1 MIYASLEQHL
11 AQNYLCF
18 LPSFIPD
25 MNAPVS
31 AEEQERF
38 YYLIKE
44 LYQLAFDEPLLFVTQ
59 LHADDAYPNR
69 FNRKGYGKPEL
80 HRNMV
85 KFTKSIDMLLEAM
98 FLMGK
103 DEVCKLTKKQAAVLS
118 RLGIADFANLPPAW
132 IWMSTR
138 EAASLTSFSYCLF
151 DCDYPYTS
159 EIYARL
165 LGEAG
170 FKKLENWMLSNG
182 YKRFDIYDVVAS
194 NCRLSLTIAN
204 PKWNENP
211 PTGGFEYKIKHTGI
225 SARFEPYIKDPVVFG
240 LCIPNGLKPY
250 LEDFSF
256 MDKELQDF
264 VVKHTKKCDKCGYCV
279 QTDKSKTR
287 PLAITPVEYDGST
300 YPFCTYFPGYN
311 YCWTSIDYNLADAL
325 IRMLS
330 FLDRYAPQ

>member
-1 MIYASLEQHL
+1 MTYASLEQRL

-44 LYQLAFDEPLLFVTQ
+44 LYQLTFDEPLLFVTQ

-69 FNRKGYGKPEL
+69 FNKKGYGKPEL

-85 KFTKSIDMLLEAM
+85 KFTKSIDMLLETM

-103 DEVCKLTKKQAAVLS
+103 DEVYKLTKKQAAVLS
-118 RLGIADFANLPPAW
+118 RLGTIDFTNLPPAW

>member
-1 MIYASLEQHL
+1 MTYTSLEQRL
-11 AQNYLCF
+11 AQNYLCLLAPF
-18 LPSFIPD
+18 VPD
-25 MNAPVS
+25 RNAPVNTD
-31 AEEQERF
+31 EQERL
-38 YYLIKE
+38 YNLMKN
-44 LYQLAFDEPLLFVTQ
+44 LYQLAFDEPLLFVAQ
-59 LHADDAYPNR
+59 LHEDDAYPNR
-69 FNRKGYGKPEL
+69 FNKKSYGKPEL
-80 HRNMV
+80 QRNVV

-103 DEVCKLTKKQAAVLS
+103 GEEYKLTKKQAAVLS
-118 RLGIADFANLPPAW
+118 RLGIVDFSNLPPEW
-132 IWMSTR
+132 IWLSTR
-138 EAASLTSFSYCLF
+138 EAASLASFSYCLF
-151 DCDYPYTS
+151 DRDYPYTS

-170 FKKLENWMLSNG
+170 FKKLESWMLSNG

-204 PKWNENP
+204 PKWNSNL
-211 PTGGFEYKIKHTGI
+211 PTGGFEYKVKHTGI
-225 SARFEPYIKDPVVFG
+225 SARFEPHIKDPVVFG

-250 LEDFSF
+250 LEDFAF

-287 PLAITPVEYDGST
+287 PLAIIPVDYDGNVYSL
-300 YPFCTYFPGYN
+300 CTYFPGYN
-311 YCWTSIDYNLADAL
+311 YCWTNIDDNLADEL
-325 IRMLS
+325 IMMLS